1 MTTTTIATIAPT
13 PHHTAA
19 KHQRM
24 SDATPCYFSTS
35 SGSSK
40 DVFCSVGVWP
50 AVVRVTLR
58 CEQGEATGAATFG
71 CWAHARPA
79 GTTIDTDTLLGAS
92 ASTTAQAAEL
102 LARVLCERLGKEVV
116 LSLYLPRSSA
126 AALDLALLRR
136 LADIA
141 TSTVAAKTATS

>member
-1 MTTTTIATIAPT
+1 
-13 PHHTAA
+13 
-19 KHQRM
+19 M
-24 SDATPCYFSTS
+24 SDATPCYFSTN
-35 SGSSK
+35 SGGSGNK

-141 TSTVAAKTATS
+141 TSTVAAKAATS